1 MRAADLPGLGAL
13 MRAAYALYLPRMD
26 RPPAPMVQDF
36 APEIDAG
43 RVHIAGPAGAPNAAA
58 VWEQFPDHLFLHAI
72 AVAPS
77 AQGRGLGRAI
87 MTWAEARA
95 LDAGTPE
102 VRLYTNA
109 VMVENIAFYRALGY
123 HETHRARRDGFDR
136 LWFAK
141 RL

>member
-1 MRAADLPGLGAL
+1 

-36 APEIDAG
+36 APEIAAG
-43 RVHIAGPAGAPNAAA
+43 RVHIAGPAGAPTAAV
-58 VWEQFPDHLFLHAI
+58 VWEQAADHLFLHAI
-72 AVAPS
+72 AVAPD
-77 AQGRGLGRAI
+77 AQGQGLGRAI
-87 MTWAEARA
+87 MAWAEARA

-109 VMVENIAFYRALGY
+109 AMIENIAFYRALSY
-123 HETHRARRDGFDR
+123 RETHRGRRDGFDR

-141 RL
+141 QLQG